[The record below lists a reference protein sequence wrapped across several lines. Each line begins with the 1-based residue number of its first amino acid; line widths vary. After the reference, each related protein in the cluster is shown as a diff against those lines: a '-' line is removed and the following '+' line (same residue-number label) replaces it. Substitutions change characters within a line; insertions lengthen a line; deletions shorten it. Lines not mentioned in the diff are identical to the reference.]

1 MANYDYSIKIVGE
14 LDLSQIKEEL
24 KDKVFKIDIK
34 LSSNAQKAINDL
46 KKLVE
51 DLGKTFDNIG
61 RATVSG
67 VTQAT
72 SATQVFY
79 YKDPNALELARRE
92 RQRQIVIS
100 QVAQRL
106 ALGERAGAFNKVV
119 GDIDGVKIKAEYERI
134 LKEAQALDITTGVYQ
149 KKIIELQTDI
159 TKLQAPYRILQKEA
173 QKTLDYTDSLWA
185 MFRKKLISAV
195 AYRMI
200 FTFFNT
206 LRWAMN
212 SLYTTTLDINT
223 QLRDINKVLDLTQ
236 NQMVELVDTANDLA
250 IAYGRTTLEV
260 MQAMEY
266 FAKAGFTY
274 EQTIGL
280 AELSIK
286 LQNVGDLTANAAS
299 SFLIAANASYQLNG
313 NLQELSKTIDIVNN
327 LANNAAVTVDFL
339 SEAMKVSGS
348 VAYGVGLTME
358 EYAAALTT
366 VGAATQRSG
375 REVGN
380 GLKTILLRLTQVT
393 DSSGEMTN
401 EMSKVEEVLR
411 NVGIEIRDTP
421 NSFRPAMEILTELA
435 QKWESLTDI
444 ERRAITYR
452 LAGVY
457 RSNILE
463 AFLSNINE
471 YEKNLY
477 IALNSV
483 GSATRENELYMNS
496 LEGALKKLTATWEEF
511 VVKVK
516 MSSIIQGIIKTIT
529 FYVKN
534 LHTIVKVLAITMTGY
549 LLKEAYIGF
558 TKLYNTTKSLSG
570 VFKTLGESVKKFSTS
585 LQGVITIAT
594 IVITVI
600 AAIADAVK
608 RSKEEFNKAIETASN
623 RIEKYVA
630 EYGELNILI
639 KQYEDLREQYL
650 KTGEGAEE
658 LKDIRS
664 QLIAQFGREAAGID
678 LVNKSYEEN
687 IRLMDELKRKNL
699 ERILQESESSAAL
712 AEEALKRSVGKY
724 NDLAKKA
731 PWYYEFLALIKEDDD
746 PRKSESQIVKA
757 IEASLG
763 IDKSLT
769 FGEVSDRVRTLFE
782 EVGAEYM
789 GAFSHDIFDAVSNMS
804 LEQYEK
810 LLSQVSANLT
820 AELRGTSDVKM
831 RNKIY
836 SHLSYIEL
844 EQERVRNLV
853 EKYRSIINTRLD
865 TIRQLAEMD
874 LASDITKLHGREA
887 SIFHFLKQFVEIPE
901 DVSDTEALEKYQQKL
916 KEIIDIIDGVNA
928 DNVNEVWEKLLGL
941 GIGLT
946 EKDRD
951 AFLDYIT
958 NTNSALQ
965 NLISTLEESLTPFEQ
980 YIKKM
985 EDLENVYAK
994 IYDLRRSIADEAGFT
1009 GDDYLAF
1016 ALGDTGLISQIENEE
1031 LRKLAQDIQETFVKY
1046 QEDLRKAE
1054 AEGLNNQETITTLYQ
1069 TQLKL
1074 KEKELKILQKQLEI
1088 DEKRR
1093 QLHALENERTQRVF
1107 INGQAVYVEDYS
1119 AVEKARQEL
1128 EQLEKERTRLI
1139 SERQTD
1145 EELAN
1150 IEKERLLLSDSL
1162 IDLSNK
1168 IKSSTEDASN
1178 ALKEFAKNINKY
1190 SKILIDG
1197 EDGIGG
1203 IRGLINQIIDL
1214 IGPLDATYAYDVL
1227 KDAIQRQNDIISR
1240 IFGGDNN
1247 SIKTP
1252 TSSSNNVNS
1261 TSPFKSVD
1269 STSPFNNVNIGTVN
1283 VNAIG
1288 GFDQIVDELIA
1299 YTKIIR

>member
-61 RATVSG
+61 RTTVSG

-72 SATQVFY
+72 SATQVFR

-92 RQRQIVIS
+92 RQRQTVIS
-100 QVAQRL
+100 QVTQRL

-173 QKTLDYTDSLWA
+173 QKTLDYTDNLWA
-185 MFRKKLISAV
+185 MFRKKLISAI

-280 AELSIK
+280 AKLSIK

-393 DSSGEMTN
+393 DSSGEMAN

-444 ERRAITYR
+444 ERRSITYR

-511 VVKVK
+511 VVKAK
-516 MSSIIQGIIKTIT
+516 TSSIIQGIIKIIT

-534 LHTIVKVLAITMTGY
+534 LHTIVKVLAVAVTGY
-549 LLKEAYIGF
+549 LLKEAYTGF

-600 AAIADAVK
+600 TAIADAVR

-639 KQYEDLREQYL
+639 KQYEDLRDQYL

-658 LKDIRS
+658 LANIQD
-664 QLIAQFGREAAGID
+664 QLINKFGEEARSID
-678 LVNKSYEEN
+678 LLNKSYEEN
-687 IRLMDELKRKNL
+687 IGLLDELKKREL
-699 ERILQESESSAAL
+699 ERVLKESRTSVAIAEAGLNAKVGEYNLLTERRGFFDAFFDFSGTSSRIAVEDAIHKITKNDSKLLTNLFKDIGIKDFKDYEDYAFATYIQKKMNLLQ
-712 AEEALKRSVGKY
+712 Y
-724 NDLAKKA
+724 Q
-731 PWYYEFLALIKEDDD
+731 EFLSRLIDIALEEREQSSGKRKETLERSIKYLSNELENVNKLIDNI
-746 PRKSESQIVKA
+746 RSA
-757 IEASLG
+757 IE
-763 IDKSLT
+763 
-769 FGEVSDRVRTLFE
+769 
-782 EVGAEYM
+782 
-789 GAFSHDIFDAVSNMS
+789 N
-804 LEQYEK
+804 
-810 LLSQVSANLT
+810 
-820 AELRGTSDVKM
+820 
-831 RNKIY
+831 RNKA
-836 SHLSYIEL
+836 
-844 EQERVRNLV
+844 
-853 EKYRSIINTRLD
+853 
-865 TIRQLAEMD
+865 IRQLAEMN
-874 LASDITKLHGREA
+874 LASDITKLYGREA
-887 SIFHFLKQFVEIPE
+887 SIFHFLKRFVEIPE
-901 DVSDTEALEKYQQKL
+901 GVSDTEALEKYQQKL

-928 DNVNEVWEKLLGL
+928 DNVDEVWKKLLGL

-1016 ALGDTGLISQIENEE
+1016 ALGDTSLISQIENEE

-1227 KDAIQRQNDIISR
+1227 KDAVQRQNNIISR
-1240 IFGGDNN
+1240 IIGGGSN

-1252 TSSSNNVNS
+1252 TSSSNNVN
-1261 TSPFKSVD
+1261 
-1269 STSPFNNVNIGTVN
+1269 IGTVN
-1283 VNAIG
+1283 VNAIS
-1288 GFDQIVDELIA
+1288 GFDQLVDELSA